1 MSGAQKP
8 LRERPQ
14 AGVGRAAA
22 ERVDRPRP
30 AAPRASMA
38 DAVPA
43 RAVPSAARP
52 AITPPVTTGD
62 IPGERCAVPGPPP
75 VNVEVVDDEQLAAMA
90 KALGNPMRIRILRL
104 LIQREACVTGE
115 LVVELPLAQ
124 STISEH
130 LRILREAGLVKG
142 EIEGPRTSYC
152 VDRSRLA
159 SLRTAIGSL

>member
-8 LRERPQ
+8 PRERTQ
-14 AGVGRAAA
+14 AGVGRMAA
-22 ERVDRPRP
+22 ERVVRPRP

-38 DAVPA
+38 DAVP
-43 RAVPSAARP
+43 SAARP
-52 AITPPVTTGD
+52 AITPPVTKGD
-62 IPGERCAVPGPPP
+62 IPGESCAVPGPPP
-75 VNVEVVDDEQLAAMA
+75 VNVEVVDDEQFAAMA